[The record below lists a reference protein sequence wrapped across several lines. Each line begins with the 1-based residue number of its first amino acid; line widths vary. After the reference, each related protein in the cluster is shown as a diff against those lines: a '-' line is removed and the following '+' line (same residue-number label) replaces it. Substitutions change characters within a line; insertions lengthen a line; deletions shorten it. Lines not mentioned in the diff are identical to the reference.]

1 VERGRRLLGAVAVAG
16 PALFTVTWVVLGW
29 SHAGYRP
36 RQETISSLSAHDVP
50 AWGWMVAGQL
60 ALALG
65 FLALALL
72 LPRGLGRAGLLPAV
86 FAAVAAYG
94 TVQASAF
101 RTICNRADVGWC
113 TPLPRSAYPR
123 SQWLHGTGTGVAFGG
138 ILVACLTTALVAW
151 RLGPTLRDVAVV
163 STLAFAVSLPHV
175 VWFLLSAENT
185 WHGLAEKV
193 FLVALAGWTAWCG
206 ARMARS
212 PVPASVGRP
221 SPA

>member
-1 VERGRRLLGAVAVAG
+1 VLGAVAVAG
-16 PALFTVTWVVLGW
+16 PSLFTLTWVVLGW

-72 LPRGLGRAGLLPAV
+72 LPRGLGRLGLVPAV
-86 FAAVAAYG
+86 FAGLAAYG
-94 TVQASAF
+94 TVQ
-101 RTICNRADVGWC
+101 
-113 TPLPRSAYPR
+113 PRSAYPR

-138 ILVACLTTALVAW
+138 VLVACLATAVVAW
-151 RLGPTLRDVAVV
+151 RLGPAVRDVAVV
-163 STLAFAVSLPHV
+163 STVVFAVSMPHV

-185 WHGLAEKV
+185 WHGFAEKV
-193 FLVALAGWTAWCG
+193 FLVALGGWVAWCG
-206 ARMARS
+206 GRLAWSA
-212 PVPASVGRP
+212 PAD
-221 SPA
+221 A

>member
-1 VERGRRLLGAVAVAG
+1 VLGAVAVAG
-16 PALFTVTWVVLGW
+16 PSLFTLTWVVLGW

-72 LPRGLGRAGLLPAV
+72 LPRGLGRLGLVPMVFAGL
-86 FAAVAAYG
+86 AAYG

-101 RTICNRADVGWC
+101 RTICNHSDVGWC

-138 ILVACLTTALVAW
+138 VLVACLATAVVAW
-151 RLGPTLRDVAVV
+151 RLGPAVRDVAVV
-163 STLAFAVSLPHV
+163 STVVFAVSMPHV

-185 WHGLAEKV
+185 WHGFAEKV
-193 FLVALAGWTAWCG
+193 FLVALGGWVAWCG
-206 ARMARS
+206 GRLAWSA
-212 PVPASVGRP
+212 PAD
-221 SPA
+221 A